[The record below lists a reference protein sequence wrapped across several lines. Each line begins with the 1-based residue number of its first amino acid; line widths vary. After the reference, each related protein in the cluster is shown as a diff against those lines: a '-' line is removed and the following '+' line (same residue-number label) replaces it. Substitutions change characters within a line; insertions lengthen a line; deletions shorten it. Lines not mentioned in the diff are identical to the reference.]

1 MHAESQIREPLILG
15 NKTYRNISDD
25 IIAPIE
31 GKANR
36 LWYILFTISS
46 LAFMWGI
53 GCLSYTIGVGIGA
66 WGSNNGD
73 RKSVV

>member
-1 MHAESQIREPLILG
+1 MHAESQIRIPLILG
-15 NKTYRNISDD
+15 DKTYRNITDD

-36 LWYILFTISS
+36 LWYILFTISA

-66 WGSNNGD
+66 WGSNTS
-73 RKSVV
+73 RR